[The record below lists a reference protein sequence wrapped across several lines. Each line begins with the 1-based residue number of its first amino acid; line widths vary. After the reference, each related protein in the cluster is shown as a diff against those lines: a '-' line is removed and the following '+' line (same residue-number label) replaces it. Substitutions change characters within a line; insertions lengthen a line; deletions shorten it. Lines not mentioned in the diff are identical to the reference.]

1 MRREN
6 LTSVSSGQKRL
17 SSILSTSLQW
27 DSAFS
32 CIPSIG
38 LSCLLEFP
46 STNLIFLTVI
56 FSQHAILFLHCM
68 FTLVIIYW
76 VPHLPWLYNLH
87 PRDGNLESRIQGCLV
102 QNCIPRGRGCAMDWR
117 DLTSLCG
124 WSERMNSKVSS
135 KMWSLSQP
143 PRVDSRSGGTN
154 ECTCSDS
161 PVGDPVTPAC
171 PVSPQHSS
179 QVSENVCVTQDFLLT
194 HKFPV

>member
-17 SSILSTSLQW
+17 SSILSTSLLW

-76 VPHLPWLYNLH
+76 VPY
-87 PRDGNLESRIQGCLV
+87 
-102 QNCIPRGRGCAMDWR
+102 
-117 DLTSLCG
+117 
-124 WSERMNSKVSS
+124 
-135 KMWSLSQP
+135 
-143 PRVDSRSGGTN
+143 
-154 ECTCSDS
+154 
-161 PVGDPVTPAC
+161 
-171 PVSPQHSS
+171 
-179 QVSENVCVTQDFLLT
+179 LL
-194 HKFPV
+194 